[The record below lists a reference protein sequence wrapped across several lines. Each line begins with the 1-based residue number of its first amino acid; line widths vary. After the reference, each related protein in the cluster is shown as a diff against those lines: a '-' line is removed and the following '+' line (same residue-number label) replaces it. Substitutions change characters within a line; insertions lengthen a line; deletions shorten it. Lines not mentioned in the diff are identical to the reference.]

1 MRRSPLEA
9 HLDSDPA
16 VQLCVFR
23 VGYEKFALDLRRVE
37 EILRAPR
44 LTRVPQAPSFI
55 EGVIHFR
62 GSVVPMVDLRKRF
75 GLPAC
80 PPAIK
85 SRCMICRLGRERVA
99 IQVDGPTEVLTV
111 RISELHPPPPSG
123 QIAGGASPYIVG
135 VCGAAEELKFLLDL
149 KALFLSKAA
158 VEVGDSW

>member
-1 MRRSPLEA
+1 MRSPLEA
-9 HLDSDPA
+9 QLDSDPA

-23 VGYEKFALDLRRVE
+23 VGYERYALDLRRVE
-37 EILRAPR
+37 EILRTPR
-44 LTRVPQAPSFI
+44 FTRVPEAPSFI

-75 GLPAC
+75 GLPVG

-111 RISELHPPPPSG
+111 RISELHPPPTPG
-123 QIAGGASPYIVG
+123 PAAGGASPYVVG
-135 VCGAAEELKFLLDL
+135 VCGAGEELKFLLDL
-149 KALFLSKAA
+149 KALFLSRAA
-158 VEVGDSW
+158 DEVGDSW

>member
-1 MRRSPLEA
+1 MRRSPLEP

-23 VGYEKFALDLRRVE
+23 VGYEKYALDLRRVE
-37 EILRAPR
+37 EILRTPR
-44 LTRVPQAPSFI
+44 LARVPQAPSFI

-75 GLPAC
+75 GLPTC

-99 IQVDGPTEVLTV
+99 IQVDGPTEVLTL
-111 RISELHPPPPSG
+111 RISELYPPPTPG
-123 QIAGGASPYIVG
+123 PGAGGASPFIVG
-135 VCGAAEELKFLLDL
+135 VCGAADELKFLLDL
-149 KALFLSKAA
+149 KALFVSQAPL
-158 VEVGDSW
+158 EIGDPR